1 MPSSDIPKERSR
13 QRIQNPIEAWRMQND
28 AWNHETNLEIDESK
42 NLLEDYD
49 NRLSEPERKIVLKND
64 FNNILLLLFLYVLQ
78 GIPLGLAGSI
88 PLILQSK
95 NVSYSDQAIY
105 SFVFW
110 PFSLKLLWA
119 PLVDAAYFPNFG
131 RRKSWL
137 VPTQY
142 ILGLFML
149 CLSFEVEALLRSDEH
164 TSPNIVKL
172 TVVFFIFGFLAATQD
187 IAVDGW
193 ALTMLS
199 KENVGLAS
207 TCNSVGQTA
216 GYFLGNVLFLAL
228 ESAEFCNT
236 YLRSQ
241 SQPTGIVTLS
251 GFLFFWGIIFIV
263 TTTLVLLFKKENL
276 GQMSLHHV
284 PQQGIKETYKL
295 LICIIK
301 LPAILNFCIMLLTA
315 KIGFSAADEV
325 TGLKLVELGVPKEQ
339 LAILAVP
346 MVPLQILL
354 PFVISKYTAGPKPL
368 NVFYW
373 AMPFRLFMGMIFAL
387 VVFWTPMVKQ
397 GTEFPVYYY
406 GVLLLSYALH
416 QVTVYSIYVA
426 VMAFNAKISDPSIGG
441 TYMTLL
447 NTISNLAGNWPATLA
462 LWLVDPLTVKK
473 CIGAP
478 ERSCRSAIDSELCAK
493 SGGSCSTTTDGY
505 FVESVLCIIIGLAWW
520 LRCGNRFRNLQD
532 EHPSTWQCKRNN

>member
-1 MPSSDIPKERSR
+1 MSSSGVPKERSR
-13 QRIQNPIEAWRMQND
+13 QRLQNPLEAWRMQNEVFTHD
-28 AWNHETNLEIDESK
+28 TSLEMDEKKALLKDNGLYKSNHN
-42 NLLEDYD
+42 
-49 NRLSEPERKIVLKND
+49 IVLKD
-64 FNNILLLLFLYVLQ
+64 DLSNILLLLFLYVLQ
-78 GIPLGLAGSI
+78 GIPLGVAGSI

-119 PLVDAAYFPNFG
+119 PLVDAAYFSSFG

-142 ILGLFML
+142 FLGLFMFF
-149 CLSFEVEALLRSDEH
+149 LSYEVDELLKSNEH
-164 TSPNIVKL
+164 TSPNIIKL
-172 TVVFFIFGFLAATQD
+172 TAVFFMFGFLAATQD

-216 GYFLGNVLFLAL
+216 GYFLGNILFLAL
-228 ESAEFCNT
+228 ESAEFCNK
-236 YLRSQ
+236 YLRTQ
-241 SQPTGIVTLS
+241 SQPTGIVTLAD
-251 GFLFFWGIIFIV
+251 FLFFWGIVFVV
-263 TTTLVLLFKKENL
+263 TTTLVMVLKKENN
-276 GQMSLHHV
+276 GRAALHQAA
-284 PQQGIKETYKL
+284 QQGIKETYKSL
-295 LICIIK
+295 FSIIRM
-301 LPAILNFCIMLLTA
+301 PAILNFCFLLLTS

-325 TGLKLVELGVPKEQ
+325 TGLKLIEMGVPKEQ

-354 PFVISKYTAGPKPL
+354 PIAISKYTAGHKPL

-373 AMPFRLFMGMIFAL
+373 AMPFRLTMGIIFAL
-387 VVFWTPMVKQ
+387 LVFWTPMVKQ
-397 GTEFPVYYY
+397 GTEFPTYYY
-406 GVLLLSYALH
+406 GALLFSYALH
-416 QVTVYSIYVA
+416 QVAVYSMYVA

-478 ERSCRSAIDSELCAK
+478 EQSCRSAIDSELCVK
-493 SGGSCSTTTDGY
+493 SGGSCSTVMDGY
-505 FVESVLCIIIGLAWW
+505 YVESAFCIIFGFGWW
-520 LRCGNRFRNLQD
+520 LCNGKKFRNLQD
-532 EHPSTWQCKRNN
+532 EHPSTWQCKRNK

>member
-1 MPSSDIPKERSR
+1 MSSSGVPKERSR
-13 QRIQNPIEAWRMQND
+13 QRLQNPLEAWRMQNEVFTHD
-28 AWNHETNLEIDESK
+28 TSLEMDEKKALLNDNGLYKSNHN
-42 NLLEDYD
+42 
-49 NRLSEPERKIVLKND
+49 IVLKD
-64 FNNILLLLFLYVLQ
+64 DLSNILLLLFLYVLQ
-78 GIPLGLAGSI
+78 GIPLGVAGSI

-119 PLVDAAYFPNFG
+119 PLVDAAYFSSFG

-142 ILGLFML
+142 FLGLFMFF
-149 CLSFEVEALLRSDEH
+149 LSYEVDELLKSNEH
-164 TSPNIVKL
+164 TSPNIIKL
-172 TVVFFIFGFLAATQD
+172 TAVFFMFGFLAATQD

-216 GYFLGNVLFLAL
+216 GYFLGNILFLAL
-228 ESAEFCNT
+228 ESAEFCNK
-236 YLRSQ
+236 YLRTQ
-241 SQPTGIVTLS
+241 SQPTGIVTLAD
-251 GFLFFWGIIFIV
+251 FLFFWGIVFVV
-263 TTTLVLLFKKENL
+263 TTTLVMVLKKENN
-276 GQMSLHHV
+276 GRAALHQAA
-284 PQQGIKETYKL
+284 QQGIKETYKSL
-295 LICIIK
+295 FSIIRM
-301 LPAILNFCIMLLTA
+301 PAILNFCFLLLTS

-325 TGLKLVELGVPKEQ
+325 TGLKLIEMGVPKEQ

-354 PFVISKYTAGPKPL
+354 PIAISKYTAGHKPL

-373 AMPFRLFMGMIFAL
+373 AMPFRLTMGIIFAL
-387 VVFWTPMVKQ
+387 LVFWTPMVKQ
-397 GTEFPVYYY
+397 GTEFPTYYY
-406 GVLLLSYALH
+406 GALLFSYALH
-416 QVTVYSIYVA
+416 QVAVYSMYVA

-478 ERSCRSAIDSELCAK
+478 EQSCRSAIDSELCVK
-493 SGGSCSTTTDGY
+493 SGGSCSTVMDGY
-505 FVESVLCIIIGLAWW
+505 YVESAFCIIFGFAWW
-520 LRCGNRFRNLQD
+520 LCNGKKFRNLQD
-532 EHPSTWQCKRNN
+532 EHPSTWQCKRNK

>member
-1 MPSSDIPKERSR
+1 MSSSGVPKERSR
-13 QRIQNPIEAWRMQND
+13 QRLQNPLEAWRMQNEVFTHD
-28 AWNHETNLEIDESK
+28 TSLEMDEKKALLNDNGLYKSNHN
-42 NLLEDYD
+42 
-49 NRLSEPERKIVLKND
+49 IVLKD
-64 FNNILLLLFLYVLQ
+64 DLSNILLLLFLYVLQ
-78 GIPLGLAGSI
+78 GIPLGVAGSI

-119 PLVDAAYFPNFG
+119 PLVDAAYFSRFG

-142 ILGLFML
+142 FLGLFMFF
-149 CLSFEVEALLRSDEH
+149 LSYEVDELLKSNEH
-164 TSPNIVKL
+164 TSPNIIKL
-172 TVVFFIFGFLAATQD
+172 TAVFFMFGFLAATQD

-216 GYFLGNVLFLAL
+216 GYFLGNILFLAL
-228 ESAEFCNT
+228 ESAEFCNK
-236 YLRSQ
+236 YLRTQ
-241 SQPTGIVTLS
+241 SQPTGIVTLAD
-251 GFLFFWGIIFIV
+251 FLFFWGIVFVV
-263 TTTLVLLFKKENL
+263 TTTLVMVLKKENN
-276 GQMSLHHV
+276 GRVALHQAA
-284 PQQGIKETYKL
+284 QQGIKETYKSL
-295 LICIIK
+295 FSIIRM
-301 LPAILNFCIMLLTA
+301 PAILNFCFLLLTS

-325 TGLKLVELGVPKEQ
+325 TGLKLIEMGVPKEQ

-354 PFVISKYTAGPKPL
+354 PIAISKYTAGHKPL

-373 AMPFRLFMGMIFAL
+373 AMPFRLTMGIIFAL
-387 VVFWTPMVKQ
+387 LVFWTPMVKQ
-397 GTEFPVYYY
+397 GTEFPTYYY
-406 GVLLLSYALH
+406 GALLFSYALH
-416 QVTVYSIYVA
+416 QVAVYSMYVA

-478 ERSCRSAIDSELCAK
+478 EQSCRSAIDSELCVK
-493 SGGSCSTTTDGY
+493 SGGSCSTVMDGY
-505 FVESVLCIIIGLAWW
+505 YVESAFCIIFGFAWW
-520 LRCGNRFRNLQD
+520 LCNGKKFRNLQD
-532 EHPSTWQCKRNN
+532 EHPSTWQCKRNK

>member
-1 MPSSDIPKERSR
+1 MSSSGVPKERSR
-13 QRIQNPIEAWRMQND
+13 QRLQNPLEAWRMQNEVFTHD
-28 AWNHETNLEIDESK
+28 TSLEMDEKKALLNDNGLYKSNHN
-42 NLLEDYD
+42 
-49 NRLSEPERKIVLKND
+49 IVLKD
-64 FNNILLLLFLYVLQ
+64 DLSNILLLLFLYVLQ
-78 GIPLGLAGSI
+78 GIPLGVAGSI

-119 PLVDAAYFPNFG
+119 PLVDAAYFSSFG

-142 ILGLFML
+142 FLGLFMFF
-149 CLSFEVEALLRSDEH
+149 LSYEVDELLKSNEH
-164 TSPNIVKL
+164 TSPNIIKL
-172 TVVFFIFGFLAATQD
+172 TAVFFMFGFLAATQD

-216 GYFLGNVLFLAL
+216 GYFLGNILFLAL
-228 ESAEFCNT
+228 ESAEFCNK
-236 YLRSQ
+236 YLRTQ
-241 SQPTGIVTLS
+241 SQPTGIVTLAD
-251 GFLFFWGIIFIV
+251 FLFFWGIVFVV
-263 TTTLVLLFKKENL
+263 TTTLVMVLKKENN
-276 GQMSLHHV
+276 GRAALHQAA
-284 PQQGIKETYKL
+284 QQGIKETYKSL
-295 LICIIK
+295 FSIIRM
-301 LPAILNFCIMLLTA
+301 PAILNFCFLLLTS

-325 TGLKLVELGVPKEQ
+325 TGLKLIEMGVPKEQ

-354 PFVISKYTAGPKPL
+354 PIAISKYTAGHKPL

-373 AMPFRLFMGMIFAL
+373 AMPFRLTMGIIFAL
-387 VVFWTPMVKQ
+387 LVFWTPMVKQ
-397 GTEFPVYYY
+397 GTEFPTYYY
-406 GVLLLSYALH
+406 GALLFSYALH
-416 QVTVYSIYVA
+416 QVAVYSMYVA

-478 ERSCRSAIDSELCAK
+478 EQSCRSAIDSELCVK
-493 SGGSCSTTTDGY
+493 SGGSCSTVMDGY
-505 FVESVLCIIIGLAWW
+505 YVESAFCIIFGFGWW
-520 LRCGNRFRNLQD
+520 LCNGKKFRNLQD
-532 EHPSTWQCKRNN
+532 EHPSTWQCKRNK

>member
-1 MPSSDIPKERSR
+1 MSSSGVPKERSR
-13 QRIQNPIEAWRMQND
+13 QRLQNPLEAWRMQNEVFTHD
-28 AWNHETNLEIDESK
+28 TSLEMDEKKALLKDNGLYKSNHN
-42 NLLEDYD
+42 
-49 NRLSEPERKIVLKND
+49 IVLKD
-64 FNNILLLLFLYVLQ
+64 DLSNILLLLFLYVLQ
-78 GIPLGLAGSI
+78 GIPLGVAGSI

-119 PLVDAAYFPNFG
+119 PLVDAAYFSRFG

-142 ILGLFML
+142 FLGLFMFF
-149 CLSFEVEALLRSDEH
+149 LSYEVDELLKSNEH
-164 TSPNIVKL
+164 TSPNIIKL
-172 TVVFFIFGFLAATQD
+172 TAVFFMFGFLAATQD

-216 GYFLGNVLFLAL
+216 GYFLGNILFLAL
-228 ESAEFCNT
+228 ESAEFCNK
-236 YLRSQ
+236 YLRTQ
-241 SQPTGIVTLS
+241 SQPTGIVTLAD
-251 GFLFFWGIIFIV
+251 FLFFWGIVFVV
-263 TTTLVLLFKKENL
+263 TTTLVMVLKKENN
-276 GQMSLHHV
+276 GRAALHQAA
-284 PQQGIKETYKL
+284 QQGIKETYKSL
-295 LICIIK
+295 FSIIRM
-301 LPAILNFCIMLLTA
+301 PAILNFCFLLLTS

-325 TGLKLVELGVPKEQ
+325 TGLKLIEMGVPKEQ

-354 PFVISKYTAGPKPL
+354 PIAISKYTAGHKPL

-373 AMPFRLFMGMIFAL
+373 AMPFRLTMGIIFAL
-387 VVFWTPMVKQ
+387 LVFWTPMVKQ
-397 GTEFPVYYY
+397 GTEFPTYYY
-406 GVLLLSYALH
+406 GALLFSYALH
-416 QVTVYSIYVA
+416 QVAVYSMYVA

-478 ERSCRSAIDSELCAK
+478 EQSCRSAIDSELCVK
-493 SGGSCSTTTDGY
+493 SGGSCSTVMDGY
-505 FVESVLCIIIGLAWW
+505 YVESAFCIIFGFAWW
-520 LRCGNRFRNLQD
+520 LCNGKKFRNLQD
-532 EHPSTWQCKRNN
+532 EHPSTWQCKRNK

>member
-1 MPSSDIPKERSR
+1 MSSSGVPKERSR
-13 QRIQNPIEAWRMQND
+13 QRLQNPLEAWRMQNEVFTHD
-28 AWNHETNLEIDESK
+28 TSLEMDEKKALLNDNGLYKSNHN
-42 NLLEDYD
+42 
-49 NRLSEPERKIVLKND
+49 IVLKD
-64 FNNILLLLFLYVLQ
+64 DLSNILLLLFLYVLQ
-78 GIPLGLAGSI
+78 GIPLGVAGSI

-119 PLVDAAYFPNFG
+119 PLVDAAYFSSFG

-142 ILGLFML
+142 FLGLFMFF
-149 CLSFEVEALLRSDEH
+149 LSYEVDELLKSNEH
-164 TSPNIVKL
+164 TSPNIIKL
-172 TVVFFIFGFLAATQD
+172 TAVFFMFGFLAATQD

-216 GYFLGNVLFLAL
+216 GYFLGNILFLAL
-228 ESAEFCNT
+228 ESAEFCNK
-236 YLRSQ
+236 YLRTQ
-241 SQPTGIVTLS
+241 SQPTGIVTLAD
-251 GFLFFWGIIFIV
+251 FLFFWGIVFVV
-263 TTTLVLLFKKENL
+263 TTTLVMVLKKENN
-276 GQMSLHHV
+276 GRAALHQAA
-284 PQQGIKETYKL
+284 QQGIKETYKSL
-295 LICIIK
+295 FSIIRM
-301 LPAILNFCIMLLTA
+301 PAILNFCFLLLTS

-325 TGLKLVELGVPKEQ
+325 TGLKLIEMGVPKEQ

-354 PFVISKYTAGPKPL
+354 PIAISKYTAGHKPL

-373 AMPFRLFMGMIFAL
+373 AMPFRLTMGIIFAL
-387 VVFWTPMVKQ
+387 LVFWTPMVKQ
-397 GTEFPVYYY
+397 GTEFPTYYY
-406 GVLLLSYALH
+406 GALLFSYALH
-416 QVTVYSIYVA
+416 QVAVYSMYVA

-478 ERSCRSAIDSELCAK
+478 EQSCRSAIDSELCVK
-493 SGGSCSTTTDGY
+493 SGGSCSTVMDGY
-505 FVESVLCIIIGLAWW
+505 YVESAFCIIFGFAWW
-520 LRCGNRFRNLQD
+520 LCNGKKFRNLQD